1 MKPDWDFSG
10 FVTLARFTLD
20 LARDVANADRLPAWN
35 AGDEFHSA
43 GEKRSV
49 K

>member
-1 MKPDWDFSG
+1 MRPDWDFAG

-20 LARDVANADRLPAWN
+20 LARDVADADRLPTWAP
-35 AGDEFHSA
+35 GDELRPLR
-43 GEKRSV
+43 EKQGV